1 MGKKIRHIKIR
12 SLDEIDADH
21 FVDLLRQNLDY
32 FRAGEPTPRRG

>member
-32 FRAGEPTPRRG
+32 YLAQEGT